1 MDEQNVDVVAPEV
14 TEEVVEEVEDIESVR
29 ARLAKAEEIAENQ
42 RIRAEKAEAKAKERK
57 VEPTNTSLNA
67 GDMMAI
73 KNANI
78 DPQDMDLVEK
88 FSKDNGLSL
97 RESLQHPHVKAIL
110 AYEEELRTT
119 AVATNV
125 ESVRRGA
132 SKMSSE
138 ALLQNASA
146 GKIPT
151 SDDEIEALISAKL
164 KRK

>member
-1 MDEQNVDVVAPEV
+1 MDETEVEVVAPET

-29 ARLAKAEEIAENQ
+29 AKLAKAEEIAENQ
-42 RIRAEKAEAKAKERK
+42 RIRAEKAEARAKEKK
-57 VEPTNTSLNA
+57 VEPSNTSLNA

-88 FSKDNGLSL
+88 FAKDNNMSL
-97 RESLQHPHVKAIL
+97 RESLMHPHVKAIL

-132 SKMSSE
+132 SKISVDR
-138 ALLQNASA
+138 LLENASA